1 MIRGIL
7 FDLGDTLIDFGQV
20 DIDHLFAQGAQ
31 LAYDYLRGLNQP
43 LPDFSV
49 FHRRQLRAIRF
60 RWFIS
65 RLTGREFNSIEVL
78 GRISQKMG
86 QKLTCKQTEELA
98 WLWYEPLSKCA
109 KVEDGIID
117 VLSGFTSRGLKL
129 AIVSN
134 TFVPGVVLDRH
145 LSQLGLL
152 EYFPVRV
159 YSCDVGYRKPDRRI
173 FYICL
178 DKINLSPQE
187 AMFVGDQIKVDIAG
201 ARRVGMISVLKD
213 PTGKK
218 RHWRIRPDY
227 RITSLK
233 QLPEIVNRQNFS

>member
-20 DIDHLFAQGAQ
+20 DIDRLFAQGAQ

-233 QLPEIVNRQNFS
+233 QLPEIVNRQNLS